1 MVTDELTAADIERYF
16 RITANLSEWESF
28 VKAPPGI
35 ASGTPLADDANAGFR
50 EVVGVAWHGV
60 IAAVDHLLLIRD
72 AGMEQVP
79 ARVLSVPTA
88 ARGALLAGCR
98 TVWLL
103 SSATSKERRERAAGT
118 ALDDLEQERA
128 AIKAMRPFFP
138 NDADIEQKLR
148 DATEARADL
157 KKRCAEAGLTP
168 SKASD
173 TQTIAAAAEFL
184 SRDVEEVHGALVIS
198 WKTMSGFA
206 HGYRWT
212 GTPAVA
218 KPRVSDVVGAV
229 AAGAIATN
237 SAIRMFLKASQ
248 PAT

>member
-1 MVTDELTAADIERYF
+1 VTDELTAADIERYF
-16 RITANLSEWESF
+16 RITAELSEWEAF
-28 VKAPPGI
+28 VKAPPVVG
-35 ASGTPLADDANAGFR
+35 AGTPLGEDADAGFR
-50 EVVGVAWHGV
+50 EVVDVAWHGV
-60 IAAVDHLLLIRD
+60 ITAVDHLLLIRD

-103 SSATSKERRERAAGT
+103 SSATTKERRERAAGT
-118 ALDDLEQERA
+118 ALEDLEQEQG

-138 NDADIEQKLR
+138 DGDADIEQKLR
-148 DATEARADL
+148 DTTAARADL
-157 KKRCAEAGLTP
+157 RNRCAEAGLTP
-168 SKASD
+168 RRASD
-173 TQTIAAAAEFL
+173 TQTIAAAARFL
-184 SRDVEEVHGALVIS
+184 SRDVEEVRGALVIS
-198 WKTMSGFA
+198 WKTLSGFA

-218 KPRVSDVVGAV
+218 KPSVSDVVSAV
-229 AAGAIATN
+229 AAGAIAAN
-237 SAIRMFLKASQ
+237 SAIRMFLAASQ